1 MTKLYSRVH
10 QSTKGSH
17 LFAAVVI
24 DVVAIKLAVIGLELI
39 ADLETYN
46 DQTVY
51 IANGLTLLYILEVQ
65 TPALL
70 VCACKLLFI
79 FIFFGF
85 VTALK
90 VDYS

>member
-1 MTKLYSRVH
+1 M
-10 QSTKGSH
+10 
-17 LFAAVVI
+17 VI

-51 IANGLTLLYILEVQ
+51 VASGLTLLYILEVQ

-70 VCACKLLFI
+70 VCVCKFLFI
-79 FIFFGF
+79 FIFFL
-85 VTALK
+85 VLLLH
-90 VDYS
+90 

>member
-1 MTKLYSRVH
+1 M
-10 QSTKGSH
+10 
-17 LFAAVVI
+17 VI
-24 DVVAIKLAVIGLELI
+24 DVVAIILAVIGLELI

-70 VCACKLLFI
+70 VCARKLLFI

>member
-1 MTKLYSRVH
+1 M
-10 QSTKGSH
+10 
-17 LFAAVVI
+17 VI
-24 DVVAIKLAVIGLELI
+24 DVVAIILAVIGLELI
-39 ADLETYN
+39 ADLETHN

-51 IANGLTLLYILEVQ
+51 IASGLTLLYILEVQ

-70 VCACKLLFI
+70 VCARKLLFI

>member
-1 MTKLYSRVH
+1 M
-10 QSTKGSH
+10 
-17 LFAAVVI
+17 VI

-70 VCACKLLFI
+70 VCARKLLFI